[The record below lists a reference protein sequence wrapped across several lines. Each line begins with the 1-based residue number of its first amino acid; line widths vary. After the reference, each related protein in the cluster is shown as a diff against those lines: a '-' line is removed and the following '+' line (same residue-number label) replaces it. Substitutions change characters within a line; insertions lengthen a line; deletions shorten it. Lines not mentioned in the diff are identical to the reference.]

1 MSCTLLFHPHCGA
14 HPLCCLSGQVFAPFI
29 LWYGSV
35 PFWVFLFLCLS
46 WPRIWVSRPLSRLR
60 LNLLWS
66 ILAFILGRIVSLHI
80 SSAWNGFSGKAACP
94 VFDLLFKVG
103 DCHPTSWSKH
113 SAEASC
119 CLVWFYPGNLSSV
132 HFVWSCVI
140 DRERLPYNTIGWE
153 DDGSSHLIVYGRH
166 MTCSH

>member
-1 MSCTLLFHPHCGA
+1 MPKPLLRV
-14 HPLCCLSGQVFAPFI
+14 QVYIMAFI
-29 LWYGSV
+29 ICSSRHNR
-35 PFWVFLFLCLS
+35 FLT

-94 VFDLLFKVG
+94 VFDLPFEVG
-103 DCHPTSWSKH
+103 DCHPTSSSKH

-132 HFVWSCVI
+132 HFVWSCVT
-140 DRERLPYNTIGWE
+140 DRERLPHTIGWE
-153 DDGSSHLIVYGRH
+153 DGGSSHLIVYGRH
-166 MTCSH
+166 TTCSR